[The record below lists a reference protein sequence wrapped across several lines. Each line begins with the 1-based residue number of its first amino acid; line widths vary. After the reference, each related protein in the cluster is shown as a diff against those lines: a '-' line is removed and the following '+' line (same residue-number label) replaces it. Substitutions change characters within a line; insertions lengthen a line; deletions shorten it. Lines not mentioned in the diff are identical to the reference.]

1 LSKVRQRTGEL
12 TQFHKGSN
20 AKFGSIKI
28 FMSSQDLLS
37 RLKFDAGGLIPAVV
51 QDVRT
56 KRLLTL
62 AYMNEAS
69 LKKTLETGE
78 TWFWSRS
85 RNALWHKG
93 ATSGH
98 TQRVDQIT
106 VDCDGDA
113 LLIEVTPRGPAC
125 HTGAES
131 CFFTNLTDEPP
142 SEARLNAPPGI
153 SPPVDLG
160 QVLSELSGLIAQR
173 RRELPEDSYTTV
185 LFKKGLDHIAK
196 KVAEESA
203 EIILAAK
210 NHSKKQIAYETAD
223 LLYHLLVLLVEE
235 GVSPDDIAQE
245 LAGRIGKKKSEYPS

>member
-1 LSKVRQRTGEL
+1 MSSNDLLSKVR
-12 TQFHKGSN
+12 
-20 AKFGSIKI
+20 
-28 FMSSQDLLS
+28 
-37 RLKFDAGGLIPAVV
+37 FDTGGLIPAVV
-51 QDVRT
+51 QDTHT

-62 AYMNEAS
+62 AYMNEES
-69 LKKTLETGE
+69 LKKTLESGE

-131 CFFTNLTDEPP
+131 CFFTSLTGAPMADPDLNP
-142 SEARLNAPPGI
+142 SSGI
-153 SPPVDLG
+153 FPPVDLG
-160 QVLSELSGLIAQR
+160 QVLNELFRVITQR
-173 RRELPEDSYTTV
+173 QRELPEGSYTTE

-203 EIILAAK
+203 ETILAAK
-210 NHSKKQIAYETAD
+210 NHSRKQIAYETAD
-223 LLYHLLVLLVEE
+223 LFYHLLVLLIEE
-235 GVSPDDIAQE
+235 GVSLDAVAQE
-245 LAGRIGKKKSEYPS
+245 LSGRFGKKKSEYSS